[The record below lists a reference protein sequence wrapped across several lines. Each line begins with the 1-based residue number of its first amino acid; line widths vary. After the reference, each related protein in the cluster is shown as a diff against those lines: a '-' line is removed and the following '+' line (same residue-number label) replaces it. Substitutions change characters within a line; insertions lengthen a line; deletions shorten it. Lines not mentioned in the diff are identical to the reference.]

1 MSPKLSTEGLFMHDL
16 STYLSTHT
24 HRARLMQRPKEY
36 QPLGVRRTK
45 GTLPDG
51 TATTLQKDMK
61 LRIIGLQSK
70 NYSWPSSSY

>member
-1 MSPKLSTEGLFMHDL
+1 MSTEGLFMHDL

-36 QPLGVRRTK
+36 QPLGVRRIK

-61 LRIIGLQSK
+61 LRVVGLKSEK
-70 NYSWPSSSY
+70 HSLPSSSY